1 METEQEDGRAR
12 ERRNGFDAAHNMV
25 PTWEHNMARVNQT
38 GGITAN
44 YGGRLIPCLRTS
56 QELLRWK
63 ENRMRTSEEGRKKNN
78 LHPTF
83 IADLGHLEQKQ
94 LCDSAESS
102 HFPVISTL
110 PLESAWPSLW
120 IIHHQ
125 VHVPWT
131 LQWIKLPS
139 INFFL
144 LFLPSGLEPV
154 CLQAGQWAN
163 RPGRWAKKRS
173 GDETCF
179 REGESA
185 FGLVE
190 VRGRIGSCSCLIGRQ
205 CDSMVLIE
213 QNQFRRSNYRS
224 CQQYPWFITTCP
236 TALMAQ
242 LTFEHSTKWKDLTFQ
257 TAQNKTMPENPSGTI
272 KVTAIM
278 SNFLLFSPLL
288 YVRCFFGL

>member
-1 METEQEDGRAR
+1 
-12 ERRNGFDAAHNMV
+12 MV

-44 YGGRLIPCLRTS
+44 YSGRLIPCLRTS

-63 ENRMRTSEEGRKKNN
+63 ENRMRTSEEGEKKKTIYTPLLLLTLDIWSRNSCVIQ
-78 LHPTF
+78 LRALIFPLFQHF
-83 IADLGHLEQKQ
+83 LSSLRGQVYELSIIKFMCLE
-94 LCDSAESS
+94 LCSGLN
-102 HFPVISTL
+102 FPALT
-110 PLESAWPSLW
+110 
-120 IIHHQ
+120 
-125 VHVPWT
+125 
-131 LQWIKLPS
+131 
-139 INFFL
+139 FFL